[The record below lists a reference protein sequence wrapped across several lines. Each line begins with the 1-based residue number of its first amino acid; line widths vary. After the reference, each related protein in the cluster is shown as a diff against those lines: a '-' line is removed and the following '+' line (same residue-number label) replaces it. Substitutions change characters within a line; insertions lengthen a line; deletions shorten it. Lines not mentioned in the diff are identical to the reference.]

1 MCKAGGADGE
11 DADYADYGSG
21 SPPRSQDAAAAEGGE
36 GEVKEA
42 VARTGP
48 PSDRSKL
55 KPECGDS
62 NSSTA
67 VCACY

>member
-1 MCKAGGADGE
+1 MQIMQIMEVEAHRA
-11 DADYADYGSG
+11 
-21 SPPRSQDAAAAEGGE
+21 

-55 KPECGDS
+55 KPAYGDS
-62 NSSTA
+62 NRSTA
-67 VCACY
+67 GNRR